1 MFIVMLKFSQN
12 RDRLRD
18 FLDAHKVWLKQ
29 GYDSGVFLLSGS
41 LQENSG
47 GVVLA
52 HKVSLAELQVLVKQD
67 PFVREKIATAEILEV
82 TPSKVDER
90 LKFLMPD

>member
-1 MFIVMLKFSQN
+1 MFMVFLRFTEN

-18 FLDAHKVWLKQ
+18 FLDEHKAWLNQ
-29 GYDSGVFLLSGS
+29 GYDEGVFLLSGS
-41 LQENSG
+41 LQENGG

-52 HKVSLAELQVLVKQD
+52 HNVSLAELQARVNED
-67 PFVREKIATAEILEV
+67 PFVLEQIADVEILEV

-90 LKFLMPD
+90 LKFLLPD